1 METYLEGRRLRDEA
15 AGDSVVVTLPESIS
29 GAMRDL
35 IIEELRWLC
44 REWWWSKERK
54 AGVMCGIQ
62 CARMRGE
69 GVIKRVIT

>member
-35 IIEELRWLC
+35 IIEELR
-44 REWWWSKERK
+44 
-54 AGVMCGIQ
+54 
-62 CARMRGE
+62 
-69 GVIKRVIT
+69 